1 MKKGKSVADPRHPTV
16 VRRSRDARL
25 AELNGVGPF
34 LRAYLRL
41 VDVRCGR
48 PTCHCATGK
57 GHPSHYLVV
66 KQDGKTQT
74 RYVRKDR
81 LDEVRGWLK
90 QYKRV
95 RRLVQ
100 EISDLTL
107 ELLVS
112 EAHAARQEKRRKR
125 PS

>member
-1 MKKGKSVADPRHPTV
+1 METPRHPTV

-25 AELNGVGPF
+25 AELGAVGPF
-34 LRAYLRL
+34 VRAYLRL
-41 VDVRCGR
+41 VDVKCGE

-66 KQDGKTQT
+66 KEGGKTVT
-74 RYVRKDR
+74 RYVQKDR
-81 LDEVRGWLK
+81 LNEVREWLE

-95 RRLVQ
+95 KRLVQ

-107 ELLVS
+107 ELMVS
-112 EAHAARQEKRRKR
+112 EAHARRQERRRER

>member
-1 MKKGKSVADPRHPTV
+1 MATHRHPTV

-34 LRAYLRL
+34 VRAYLRL
-41 VDVRCGR
+41 VEVRCGN
-48 PTCHCATGK
+48 PTCRCATGK
-57 GHPSHYLVV
+57 GHPAHYLVV
-66 KQDGKTQT
+66 KQNGKTQT

-107 ELLVS
+107 ELMVS
-112 EAHAARQEKRRKR
+112 EAHALREEKRRKR
-125 PS
+125 SS

>member
-1 MKKGKSVADPRHPTV
+1 METPRHPTV

-25 AELNGVGPF
+25 SELSDVGPF
-34 LRAYLRL
+34 VRAYLRL
-41 VDVRCGR
+41 VDVKCGE

-57 GHPSHYLVV
+57 GHPSHYLVI

-74 RYVRKDR
+74 RYVQKDR
-81 LDEVRGWLK
+81 LEEVRGWLK
-90 QYKRV
+90 EYKRV

-100 EISDLTL
+100 EVSDLTL

-112 EAHAARQEKRRKR
+112 EAHARRQEKRRKQ